1 MARDTGLL
9 ILDAYRSAA
18 QDDTAAG
25 ANYKGLKIHALPAIH
40 EEVEKAAVRAFPPNG
55 DVLDI
60 ASGSGAL
67 CLRLHDRGF
76 RLTGCDLV
84 TENFRLR
91 DQLPFVEVNL
101 NLPFSEKFGQRY
113 DGITATEIIE
123 HVENPRHFLREC
135 FALLKPGGTLILTTP
150 NVDSGFGRAVLIRSG
165 SFRWFDH
172 GHYQV
177 DGHITPVPL
186 FVLRAALRETGF
198 EPPVVSS
205 VGAREGSIFSGWRIR
220 AFGWLLRRLDPND
233 TPQMEI
239 LFVTA
244 RKP

>member
-9 ILDAYRSAA
+9 ILDSYRTAA
-18 QDDTAAG
+18 QDETVAG
-25 ANYKGLKIHALPAIH
+25 GNYKGLKIHALPVIH
-40 EEVEKAAVRAFPPNG
+40 EEAEKAATRLFVANG
-55 DVLDI
+55 NVLDI

-76 RLTGCDLV
+76 KLTGCDLV
-84 TENFRLR
+84 TENFRLH
-91 DQLPFVEVNL
+91 DKLPFVEVNL
-101 NLPFSEKFGQRY
+101 NLPFSEKFSQQY

-135 FALLKPGGTLILTTP
+135 FALLKPGGTLVLTTP
-150 NVDSGFGRAVLIRSG
+150 NVDSGFARAFLIRSG
-165 SFRWFDH
+165 SLWWFDRA
-172 GHYQV
+172 HYLR

-186 FVLRAALRETGF
+186 FMLKDALQEAGF
-198 EPPVVSS
+198 EPPSVSS
-205 VGAREGSIFSGWRIR
+205 VGEHEGPMLPWWRMH
-220 AFGWLLRRLDPND
+220 ALAWLLRRLDPND
-233 TPQMEI
+233 MPQKEI

>member
-9 ILDAYRSAA
+9 ILDSYRNAA
-18 QDDTAAG
+18 QDNTISG
-25 ANYKGLKIHALPAIH
+25 GNYKGLKIHGLPVIH
-40 EEVEKAAVRAFPPNG
+40 EEAEKAAIRAFAPGG

-76 RLTGCDLV
+76 KLTGCDLV
-84 TENFRLR
+84 TENFRLH
-91 DQLPFVEVNL
+91 DELPFVEVNL
-101 NLPFSEKFGQRY
+101 NLPFSERFSQQF

-150 NVDSGFGRAVLIRSG
+150 NVDSGFGRAFLVRSG
-165 SFRWFDH
+165 SFWWFDKV
-172 GHYQV
+172 HYLG

-186 FVLRAALRETGF
+186 FVLRAALQEAGF
-198 EPPVVSS
+198 EPPDVSS
-205 VGAREGSIFSGWRIR
+205 VGEREGSILSWWRMN
-220 AFGWLLRRLDPND
+220 ALAWLLRRLDPND
-233 TPQMEI
+233 TPQKEI